1 MIDVIAC
8 LDAIGVDMKRSGKNV
23 ARNDVNIDCPWCG
36 ADKHLAIHRQTGL
49 LNCWVCNLE
58 GHDKYPSFVNLIME
72 LESVTYIV
80 AVELINQ
87 HMTDEEA
94 ATELWVRPRRTKLPD
109 GAQHFDYPQN
119 EAARDIAYS
128 YLYNRGFRKRQ
139 IRQYKLL
146 FTPLE
151 TGDDYFG
158 RIIIPIFDQGV
169 LASWTGRDYTGRS
182 PLRYNNCKVENSI
195 MRVKE
200 LLYGIDDFKGKHC
213 RLVEGP
219 FDAMTIGSTALCVF
233 RAKISREQRK
243 RLLSLGLDSISLIF
257 DYGDGVANAIKI
269 AEDLSPFVPKIKV
282 VELGAKDVAELGV
295 WLTLRTE
302 ERTPYFVA

>member
-1 MIDVIAC
+1 MIDVVAC
-8 LDAIGVDMKRSGKNV
+8 LDALGVDMKRTGKNV

-49 LNCWVCNLE
+49 LNCWVCNLDS
-58 GHDKYPSFVNLIME
+58 GKYPSFTGLIME
-72 LESVTYIV
+72 LEN
-80 AVELINQ
+80 INYSDAKALVMQ
-87 HMTDEEA
+87 HLTDEEA
-94 ATELWVRPRRTKLPD
+94 ATELWVRPRNTKLPK
-109 GAQHFDYPQN
+109 GAQPFDNPEN
-119 EAARDIAYS
+119 REARDIAYV

-139 IRQYKLL
+139 IRQYKLM

-151 TGDDYFG
+151 TGDDYSG
-158 RIIIPIFDQGV
+158 RVIFPIFDNGV

-182 PLRYNNCKVENSI
+182 PIRYNNCRVEDSM

-219 FDAMTIGSTALCVF
+219 LDAITIGNTALCVF

-257 DYGDGVANAIKI
+257 DSGDGVTNAIKI
-269 AEDLSPFVPKIKV
+269 AEDLSPFVSKIKV
-282 VELGAKDVAELGV
+282 VELGAKDVAEAGQK
-295 WLTLRTE
+295 LTLLAE
-302 ERTPYFVA
+302 KKTPYFVA